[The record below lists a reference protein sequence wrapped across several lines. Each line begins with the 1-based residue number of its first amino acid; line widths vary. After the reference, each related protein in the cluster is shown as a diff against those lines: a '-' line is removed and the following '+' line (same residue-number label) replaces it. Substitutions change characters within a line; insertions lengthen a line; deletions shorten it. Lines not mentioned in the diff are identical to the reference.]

1 MKNWILL
8 FLLPLMTTAQP
19 VFTEQQVEISQ
30 WIKGDLYIPEKSNGH
45 LVIVIA
51 GSGPTNR
58 DGNQP
63 GARSN
68 AYKFLAEAIVANGNP
83 VFTFDKRIVTQIIAG
98 KANEKE
104 LLFDHQIDDV
114 RDIIRHFRKDSN
126 IRKIII
132 CGHSEGSL
140 IGMVAAQMADGY
152 ISLAGAGRTI
162 DLVITDQL
170 VAQAPVL
177 KASTQASFAKL
188 KKGETFDVDNPML
201 ASIFRKDIQPYLIS
215 WIKYD
220 PAIEIAKLKIPVL
233 IINGTSDIQVTE
245 SEAKLLHQ
253 AKPDAKLVLIEKMNH
268 VLKEVSSREE
278 NLASYNDPKLP
289 LSPRLVEAV
298 NQFLNEF

>member
-30 WIKGDLYIPEKSNGH
+30 WIKGDLYIPEESNGH

-140 IGMVAAQMADGY
+140 IGVVAAQMADGY

-162 DLVITDQL
+162 DLVITDGACTGVICWKL
-170 VAQAPVL
+170 DDGTIHVFNAKMVVL
-177 KASTQASFAKL
+177 ATGGYGRAYFSA
-188 KKGETFDVDNPML
+188 
-201 ASIFRKDIQPYLIS
+201 
-215 WIKYD
+215 
-220 PAIEIAKLKIPVL
+220 
-233 IINGTSDIQVTE
+233 TSAHTCTGDGGGM
-245 SEAKLLHQ
+245 A
-253 AKPDAKLVLIEKMNH
+253 
-268 VLKEVSSREE
+268 
-278 NLASYNDPKLP
+278 
-289 LSPRLVEAV
+289 
-298 NQFLNEF
+298 